1 MKFSVIGAR
10 EVQRG
15 CLAAVRQVYMPD
27 LRKSLKKE
35 VQDIGYALK
44 ERYLE
49 NICEFQL
56 HPLGQRVRGGVL
68 TCDVGD
74 WRARCLMGVTQG
86 TETLVEVSR
95 CRSLHM
101 DVGAGQLEV
110 QRLVYEEAV
119 NQWEE

>member
-10 EVQRG
+10 KVRRG
-15 CLAAVRQVYMPD
+15 CLAAVRQVYMRD

-35 VQDIGYALK
+35 VQNIGYALK

-49 NICEFQL
+49 NICEFQF
-56 HPLGQRVRGGVL
+56 HSLGQRVPGGVL
-68 TCDVGD
+68 TCDAAD

-101 DVGAGQLEV
+101 DVGEGQVEV
-110 QRLVYEEAV
+110 QRLVHEEAV